1 MSKSYTEEQLVE
13 MLTKER
19 ERCIKIAEAFMN
31 KYKEKAEDYEA
42 IGENGSLKYVA
53 KQQSEVARKISI
65 TIDGRLLGL
74 EPKLSNQ
81 IKRDYF
87 LDGEVDNN

>member
-1 MSKSYTEEQLVE
+1 MNTTYTEKQVIE

-19 ERCIKIAEAFMN
+19 ERCIRISEAFMK
-31 KYKEKAEDYEA
+31 KYERKSDEYES
-42 IGENGSLKYVA
+42 IDETLKYIA
-53 KQQSEVARKISI
+53 KEQSEVARKISI
-65 TIDGRLLGL
+65 SIDGRTLGL

-87 LDGEVDNN
+87 LDGEVSDEDI